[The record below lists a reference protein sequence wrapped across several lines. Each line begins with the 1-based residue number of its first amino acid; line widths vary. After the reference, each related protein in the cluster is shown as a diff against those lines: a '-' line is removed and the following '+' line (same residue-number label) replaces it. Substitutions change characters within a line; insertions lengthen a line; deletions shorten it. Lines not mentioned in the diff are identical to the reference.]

1 MSTARQI
8 DWNPHTLALALIL
21 LGTTSFVFAAST
33 TAVLDAGGRRVS
45 SANYSI
51 EGGLGSIGGISSVAV
66 PAMTARHGYAGQ
78 LYDVQS
84 LALSTLLTN
93 VNESGTSQL
102 GIKAIL
108 DDATFLSLAA
118 TSVAWSVVSGP
129 IASISASGLAMTT
142 NVYQDT
148 SATVRANYQSKFG
161 TLPLTVLNVGTDDFG
176 LYAYDGIN
184 DAWQVRYFG
193 LNNHQGGPFSDPD
206 GDGIRNESEF
216 IADTN
221 PTNAASYFRITA
233 ISNLPPRT
241 VYFKSSADRAYT
253 LISVSN
259 LSSGVWSAVTHA
271 GPRPGTGGQDS
282 LSDTNVPPRGPFY
295 RLKVELP

>member
-8 DWNPHTLALALIL
+8 DWNPHILALALIL
-21 LGTTSFVFAAST
+21 LGTPFFVFAAST

-51 EGGLGSIGGISSVAV
+51 DGSLGSIGGISSAAV
-66 PAMTARHGYAGQ
+66 PAVTARHGYAGQ

-84 LALSTLLTN
+84 LALSASLTN
-93 VNESGTSQL
+93 VNETGTRQL

-129 IASISASGLAMTT
+129 IASISASGLATTT

-148 SATVRANYQSKFG
+148 SATVRADYQSKFG

-176 LYAYDGIN
+176 LYAHDGID

-193 LNNHQGGPFSDPD
+193 LNKPQGGPFSDPD
-206 GDGIRNESEF
+206 GDGMRNEVEF

-221 PTNAASYFRITA
+221 PTNAASCFRITA
-233 ISNLPPRT
+233 VSNLPPRI

-259 LSSGVWSAVTHA
+259 LSSGVWSAVPGA
-271 GPRPGTGGQDS
+271 GPRPGIGGQDF
-282 LSDTNVPPRGPFY
+282 LSDTNIPPKGPFY
-295 RLKVELP
+295 WLKVELP